1 MGKVMSHI
9 WDVIAFT
16 LTAAGVVVGVVVGI
30 NLGKKQAEKKY
41 H

>member
-9 WDVIAFT
+9 WDAIAFT
-16 LTAAGVVVGVVVGI
+16 LTATGVVVGVVVGI
-30 NLGKKQAEKKY
+30 NFGKKQAEKKY